1 MVSNPSNR
9 FHFYIVIMLIAL
21 LFKGYFALCYAT
33 DRRETTLQLQS
44 IVSYQI
50 EIPAIS
56 SSDSIIVYQGF
67 VVSYDSKHLIPKWV
81 AYELTSEEVDGTV
94 SRSGSFGM
102 DLNYKGRQAMREDYS
117 YSGWDKGHMAPAA
130 DMKWSQEAMWE
141 SFYLTNVC
149 PQNHELNGGDWLALE
164 KKAREVAKRYGKV
177 YVICGPII
185 GENKYG
191 TIGGNKVAVP
201 DKFFKAFLVE
211 KEGKYHSIA
220 FIMENEGTHRKLST
234 CTLSVNQLEDIVGI
248 DLFTGLSD
256 IIEESVEEEADLKIF
271 LLQ

>member
-1 MVSNPSNR
+1 MIANKH
-9 FHFYIVIMLIAL
+9 FHRLRISILIMLVAL
-21 LFKGYFALCYAT
+21 LLKGYFALCYAT
-33 DRRETTLQLQS
+33 DRRDTIFQS
-44 IVSYQI
+44 ITSNHK
-50 EIPAIS
+50 ELPAIS
-56 SSDSIIVYQGF
+56 SSDSIIIYQGF
-67 VVSYDSKHLIPKWV
+67 VVSYDSEHLIPKWV

-141 SFYLTNVC
+141 SFYLTNIC

-185 GENKYG
+185 GDNKYG
-191 TIGGNKVAVP
+191 TIGANKVTVP
-201 DKFFKAFLVE
+201 DKFFKSFLIETDGAF
-211 KEGKYHSIA
+211 HAIA
-220 FIMENEGTHRKLST
+220 FILDNEGFHRRLSSYALT
-234 CTLSVNQLEDIVGI
+234 VNQLEDISGI
-248 DLFTGLSD
+248 DLFVNLPD
-256 IIEESVEEEADLKIF
+256 LIEESVEAEADLNIF
-271 LLQ
+271 LLH